1 MTILQRQLW
10 PLNNMFLKMVHPHF
24 VYSFT
29 IIIALNLNTTLSL
42 KVKKSYMCQLARVAI
57 TG

>member
-1 MTILQRQLW
+1 MTILQKQLW
-10 PLNNMFLKMVHPHF
+10 PLNNMFLKMVHPYF

-29 IIIALNLNTTLSL
+29 IIIALNLNTMLSL